1 MTQNN
6 LQTEPVESGDVS
18 VAMLHPRVLELLASR
33 ICHDLVSPVGAVN
46 NGIELMREMDAAMAD
61 DALDLIE
68 SSIGQ
73 AAARL
78 KLFRLAYGAAGS
90 ETLVG
95 FQDIESTFEGW
106 VGASRTT
113 VNWNGRTDFSDMP
126 KGFAKALLN
135 VLVLAE
141 ECNPGESRLDVYID
155 EDGIG
160 ASVHALGKRP
170 ALHAGMEECL
180 KMDFPVDSIDARLVH
195 AYVTGAF
202 LKHFGLTLTHRAISE
217 TELSFRIEAV

>member
-1 MTQNN
+1 MTQSN
-6 LQTEPVESGDVS
+6 LQTDIQTSGDMS
-18 VAMLHPRVLELLASR
+18 AAMLHPRVLELLASR

-46 NGIELMREMDAAMAD
+46 NGIELMREMDADMAD

-95 FQDIESTFEGW
+95 FQDIKATFEGW

-155 EDGIG
+155 EDESA
-160 ASVHALGKRP
+160 ASVHAFGKRP
-170 ALHAGMEECL
+170 ALHTGMDECL
-180 KMDFPVDSIDARLVH
+180 KMDFAVDSIDARLVH

-202 LKHFGLTLTHRAISE
+202 LKHFGLTLSLRQISE
-217 TELSFRIEAV
+217 TELSFRIE

>member
-6 LQTEPVESGDVS
+6 LQTEAVESGDMS
-18 VAMLHPRVLELLASR
+18 AAMLHPRVLELLASR

-95 FQDIESTFEGW
+95 FQDIKSTFEGW

-170 ALHAGMEECL
+170 ALHAGMDDCL

>member
-1 MTQNN
+1 MTQSN
-6 LQTEPVESGDVS
+6 LQTDIQVSGDVS
-18 VAMLHPRVLELLASR
+18 AAMLHPRVLELLASR

-46 NGIELMREMDAAMAD
+46 NGIELMREMDADMAD

-90 ETLVG
+90 EALAG
-95 FQDIESTFEGW
+95 FQDVKATFEGW
-106 VGASRTT
+106 VSASRTS

-126 KGFAKALLN
+126 KGFAKVLLN

-141 ECNPGESRLDVYID
+141 ECNPGDSRLDVYID
-155 EDGIG
+155 EDAVA

-180 KMDFPVDSIDARLVH
+180 KMDFAVDSIDARLVH

-202 LKHFGLTLTHRAISE
+202 MKHFGMTLSLRQISE
-217 TELSFRIEAV
+217 TELSFRIEAA

>member
-6 LQTEPVESGDVS
+6 LKTNTLEGEETSA
-18 VAMLHPRVLELLASR
+18 AMLHPRVLELLASR

-46 NGIELMREMDAAMAD
+46 NGIELMREMNADMAD

-90 ETLVG
+90 ETLAG
-95 FQDIESTFEGW
+95 FQDIKTTFEGW
-106 VGASRTT
+106 VSASRTN

-126 KGFAKALLN
+126 KGFAKVLLN

-155 EDGIG
+155 EDEIA
-160 ASVHALGKRP
+160 ASVHAFGKRP
-170 ALHAGMEECL
+170 ALHAGMDECL
-180 KMDFPVDSIDARLVH
+180 KMDFAVGSVDARLVH
-195 AYVTGAF
+195 AYVTGVF
-202 LKHFGLTLTHRAISE
+202 LKHFGLTLTHRPISE
-217 TELSFRIEAV
+217 TELSFRIEVA

>member
-6 LQTEPVESGDVS
+6 LQTETRETGDMS
-18 VAMLHPRVLELLASR
+18 AAMLHPRVLELMASR

-46 NGIELMREMDAAMAD
+46 NGIELMREMNADMAD

-73 AAARL
+73 ASARL

-90 ETLVG
+90 EKLVG
-95 FQDIESTFEGW
+95 FQDIKTTFEGW
-106 VGASRTT
+106 VSASRTSI
-113 VNWNGRTDFSDMP
+113 NWNGRTDFSDMP
-126 KGFAKALLN
+126 KGFGKVLLN

-141 ECNPGESRLDVYID
+141 ECNPGDSRLDVYID
-155 EDGIG
+155 ENEIA

-170 ALHAGMEECL
+170 ALHAGMEDCL
-180 KMDFPVDSIDARLVH
+180 KMDFPVDSIDARLLH

-202 LKHFGLTLTHRAISE
+202 LKHFGLSLTHRAISE